1 MLRKRVLFV
10 LALMQSFCHAPV
22 RLQSTVPGRKL
33 GSDAEAGG
41 AFAVIIHIFDR
52 WIDSVTHMTGIVPQ
66 PDHRLGQAVFV
77 ADHTYACCV

>member
-22 RLQSTVPGRKL
+22 RLQSTVPGRKF
-33 GSDAEAGG
+33 GDGGGG

-66 PDHRLGQAVFV
+66 PDHRLG
-77 ADHTYACCV
+77 

>member
-33 GSDAEAGG
+33 GTDAEAGVPLLLS
-41 AFAVIIHIFDR
+41 FIFL
-52 WIDSVTHMTGIVPQ
+52 IAGSIQSPT
-66 PDHRLGQAVFV
+66 
-77 ADHTYACCV
+77 